1 MASDLR
7 RQMEAQFFKARDEY
21 IAAIKAHSHA
31 LAASIETETADA
43 DAEYERAT
51 AELERKHEA
60 YRQATD
66 DIRAVNARQ
75 PS

>member
-21 IAAIKAHSHA
+21 IAAIQAHSDA
-31 LAASIETETADA
+31 LATAVETEALDS

-66 DIRAVNARQ
+66 DITAVNSRQ
-75 PS
+75 AQ